1 MGRPKSTRVDSVM
14 QHVRERLAARAL
26 VPGERLPSIRQLA
39 EQLEVSKTTVVEA
52 YDRLAADGVIA
63 ARRGSGFY
71 VAGHAPPLSLADV
84 GPTLDRSI
92 DPLWISRQSL
102 EAADTS
108 LKPGCGWL
116 PPSWLP
122 EEELRRALRQIA
134 RAPHS
139 SLLEYGRPYGHSGLR
154 EQLARRLGDYGV
166 PVGPQQIVLTDNG
179 TQAIDLICRFL
190 LEPGDCV
197 LVDDPGYFNFQAL
210 LRAHRVQVVG
220 VPYTPTGP
228 DVAAMAGLL
237 EHHRPR
243 LYITNSA
250 FHNPTGAVLSPLVA
264 HRLLKLAEAHDL
276 LIVEDDIFGDFEHE
290 SAPRL
295 SAFDGLERVIQV
307 GSFSKTLSAS
317 VRCGYIA
324 TQPEWCERLV
334 DLKLATSFGNSPFS
348 AEMLFELLRKGS
360 YRRHLDSLRGRLADA
375 MGETLLR
382 LRALDIQPWLEPR
395 GGVFVWAC
403 LPGGLDAAEVSRA
416 ALADNLV
423 LAPGNVFSLS
433 QSATGYL
440 RFNVA
445 QCLSPRVFEGLER
458 AMGQVANRP

>member
-1 MGRPKSTRVDSVM
+1 MARPKTTRVDEVSR
-14 QHVRERLAARAL
+14 HVQDRLAARAL

-39 EQLEVSKTTVVEA
+39 EQLGVSKTTVVEA

-63 ARRGSGFY
+63 SRRGSGFY
-71 VAGHAPPLSLADV
+71 VSGHAPPLSLAEI
-84 GPTLDRSI
+84 GPALDRSI

-102 EAADTS
+102 EAAESS

-122 EEELRRALRQIA
+122 DEELRRALRQVA
-134 RAPHS
+134 RAPQS
-139 SLLEYGRPYGHSGLR
+139 SLLEYGRPYGHAGLR
-154 EQLARRLGDYGV
+154 DQLARRLADYGV
-166 PVGPQQIVLTDNG
+166 PVGPQQVVLTDSG
-179 TQAIDLICRFL
+179 TQAIDLVCRFL

-220 VPYTPTGP
+220 VPHTPSGP
-228 DVAAMAGLL
+228 DIGAMAALL
-237 EHHRPR
+237 EQHRPR

-250 FHNPTGAVLSPLVA
+250 FHNPTGAVLSPLTA

-276 LIVEDDIFGDFEHE
+276 LIVEDDIFADFEHE
-290 SAPRL
+290 SSPRL

-348 AEMLFELLRKGS
+348 AELLYELLRKGS

-382 LRALDIQPWLEPR
+382 LRKLDIQPWLEPR
-395 GGVFVWAC
+395 GGIFIWAC
-403 LPGGLDAAEVSRA
+403 LPDALDAAEVSRV
-416 ALADNLV
+416 ALADNMV

-433 QSATGYL
+433 QTAAGFL

-445 QCLSPRVFEGLER
+445 QCLSPRVFEVLER
-458 AMGQVANRP
+458 AMDRSRNA

>member
-1 MGRPKSTRVDSVM
+1 MGRPKSTRVESVM
-14 QHVRERLAARAL
+14 HHVRERLAARAL

-39 EQLEVSKTTVVEA
+39 EQLAVSKTTVVEA

-84 GPTLDRSI
+84 GPALDRSI

-134 RAPHS
+134 RAPQS

-154 EQLARRLGDYGV
+154 EQLARRLADYGV
-166 PVGPQQIVLTDNG
+166 PVGPQQLVLTDNG
-179 TQAIDLICRFL
+179 TQAIDLVCRFL

-228 DVAAMAGLL
+228 DVAAMATLL
-237 EHHRPR
+237 DQHRPR

-324 TQPEWCERLV
+324 TKPEWCERLV

-348 AEMLFELLRKGS
+348 AEMLYELLRKGS

-382 LRALDIQPWLEPR
+382 LRTLDIQPWLEPR

-445 QCLSPRVFEGLER
+445 QCQSPRVFEGLER
-458 AMGQVANRP
+458 AMRKACVR

>member
-1 MGRPKSTRVDSVM
+1 MARPKSTRVDEVTR
-14 QHVRERLAARAL
+14 HVQERLAARAL
-26 VPGERLPSIRQLA
+26 IPGERLPSIRQLA
-39 EQLEVSKTTVVEA
+39 ELLGVSKTTVVEA

-63 ARRGSGFY
+63 SRRGSGFY
-71 VAGHAPPLSLADV
+71 VSGHAPPLSLAEI

-122 EEELRRALRQIA
+122 DDELRRALRQIA
-134 RAPHS
+134 RAPQS

-154 EQLARRLGDYGV
+154 DQLARRLADYGV
-166 PVGPQQIVLTDNG
+166 PVGPQQVVLTDCG
-179 TQAIDLICRFL
+179 TQAIDLVCRFL

-220 VPYTPTGP
+220 VPHTHNGP
-228 DVAAMAGLL
+228 DITAMAALL
-237 EHHRPR
+237 EQHRPR

-250 FHNPTGAVLSPLVA
+250 FHNPTGAVLSPLIA

-276 LIVEDDIFGDFEHE
+276 LIVEDDIFADFEHE
-290 SAPRL
+290 SSPRL

-324 TQPEWCERLV
+324 TKPEWCERLV

-348 AEMLFELLRKGS
+348 AELLYELLRKGS

-375 MGETLLR
+375 MGETLGR
-382 LRALDIQPWLEPR
+382 LRKLDIQPWLEPR
-395 GGVFVWAC
+395 GGIFVWAQ

-416 ALADNLV
+416 ALADNVV

-433 QSATGYL
+433 QSATGFL

-445 QCLSPRVFEGLER
+445 QCLSPRVFEVLEQ
-458 AMGQVANRP
+458 AMQHSRGR

>member
-84 GPTLDRSI
+84 GPALDRSI

-134 RAPHS
+134 RAPQS

-154 EQLARRLGDYGV
+154 EQLARRLADYGV
-166 PVGPQQIVLTDNG
+166 PVGPQQVVLTDNG
-179 TQAIDLICRFL
+179 TQAIDLVCRFL

-220 VPYTPTGP
+220 VPYTPTGA
-228 DVAAMAGLL
+228 DVAAMATLL
-237 EHHRPR
+237 EQHRPR

-348 AEMLFELLRKGS
+348 AEMLYELLRKGS

-403 LPGGLDAAEVSRA
+403 LPDGLDAAEVSRA

-433 QSATGYL
+433 QSAAGHL

-458 AMGQVANRP
+458 AMGQARRR

>member
-14 QHVRERLAARAL
+14 HHVRERLAARAL

-71 VAGHAPPLSLADV
+71 VSGHAPPLSLADV
-84 GPTLDRSI
+84 GPALDRSI

-134 RAPHS
+134 RAPQS
-139 SLLEYGRPYGHSGLR
+139 SLLEYGRPYGHAGLR
-154 EQLARRLGDYGV
+154 EQLARRLADYGV
-166 PVGPQQIVLTDNG
+166 PVGAQQVVLTDNG
-179 TQAIDLICRFL
+179 TQAIDLVCRFL

-220 VPYTPTGP
+220 VPYTPNGP
-228 DVAAMAGLL
+228 DVAAMASLL
-237 EHHRPR
+237 EQHRPR
-243 LYITNSA
+243 LYLTNSA
-250 FHNPTGAVLSPLVA
+250 FHNPTGAVLSPLIA
-264 HRLLKLAEAHDL
+264 HRVLKLAEAHDL

-324 TQPEWCERLV
+324 TKPEWCERLV

-348 AEMLFELLRKGS
+348 AEMLHELLRKGS

-382 LRALDIQPWLEPR
+382 LGALDIQPWLEPR
-395 GGVFVWAC
+395 GGVFIWAS
-403 LPGGLDAAEVSRA
+403 LPDGLDAAEVSRA

-433 QSATGYL
+433 QSAAGFL

-445 QCLSPRVFEGLER
+445 QCLSSRVFQGLER
-458 AMGQVANRP
+458 AMERARLA

>member
-14 QHVRERLAARAL
+14 HHVRERLAARAL

-71 VAGHAPPLSLADV
+71 VSGHAPPLSLAEIS
-84 GPTLDRSI
+84 PALDRSI

-102 EAADTS
+102 EAADSS

-122 EEELRRALRQIA
+122 EDELRRALRQIA
-134 RAPHS
+134 RAPQA

-154 EQLARRLGDYGV
+154 EQLARRLADYGV
-166 PVGPQQIVLTDNG
+166 PVGPQQVVLTDNG
-179 TQAIDLICRFL
+179 TQAIDLVCRFL

-228 DVAAMAGLL
+228 DVAAMASLL
-237 EHHRPR
+237 EQHRPR

-324 TQPEWCERLV
+324 TKPEWCERLV

-348 AEMLFELLRKGS
+348 AEMLYELLRKGS

-375 MGETLLR
+375 MGETLQR
-382 LRALDIQPWLEPR
+382 LRALDIRPWLEPR
-395 GGVFVWAC
+395 GGVFIWAS

-433 QSATGYL
+433 QSATGFL

-445 QCLSPRVFEGLER
+445 QSLSPRVFEGLER
-458 AMGQVANRP
+458 AMDVARGR

>member
-1 MGRPKSTRVDSVM
+1 MGRPKGTRVDSVI

-52 YDRLAADGVIA
+52 YDRLTADGVIA

-134 RAPHS
+134 REPQS
-139 SLLEYGRPYGHSGLR
+139 GLLEYGRPYGHSGLR
-154 EQLARRLGDYGV
+154 EQLARRLADYGV
-166 PVGPQQIVLTDNG
+166 PVGPQQVVLTDNG
-179 TQAIDLICRFL
+179 TQAIDLVCRFL

-228 DVAAMAGLL
+228 DVVTMATLL
-237 EHHRPR
+237 EQHRPR

-348 AEMLFELLRKGS
+348 AEMLYELLRKGS

-382 LRALDIQPWLEPR
+382 LRALDIRPWLEPR
-395 GGVFVWAC
+395 GGLFIWAR
-403 LPGGLDAAEVSRA
+403 LPGGLDAADVSRA
-416 ALADNLV
+416 ALAESLV

-445 QCLSPRVFEGLER
+445 QCLSPRVFEGLAR
-458 AMGQVANRP
+458 AMEQSIGR